1 MMVGQ
6 PGPLCCLGGYLQEI
20 RVCHSDF
27 SSVSEVSHSCLTEPS
42 NTEAGSVKMDVLEAS
57 TGDGTE
63 EMPSKMNTETQ
74 SKNHELLMLQ
84 VILSP

>member
-20 RVCHSDF
+20 HVCHSDF

-42 NTEAGSVKMDVLEAS
+42 NTEAGSVKMDVLEAT
-57 TGDGTE
+57 TGDETE
-63 EMPSKMNTETQ
+63 EMPSKMNADTQ
-74 SKNHELLMLQ
+74 GKNHELLVLQ

>member
-6 PGPLCCLGGYLQEI
+6 PGPLCCFGGYLQEI
-20 RVCHSDF
+20 HVCHSDF

-42 NTEAGSVKMDVLEAS
+42 STEAGGVQTDVLEAT

-63 EMPSKMNTETQ
+63 EMPSKTNTETQ
-74 SKNHELLMLQ
+74 SKNHELLVLQ